1 MLAPTIRA
9 FATALCVAGVSVA
22 STAQAQEWPARPIR
36 LIVPFPAGGGT
47 DNVART
53 IANGIAEGLGQPIV
67 VENRGG
73 AGGTLGA
80 DVVAKAPP
88 DGYTIGIATSSTHPA
103 AVVLQKDVPYDPV
116 KSFAPVTLIG
126 TTPYILV
133 ASPEFPAKT
142 LRDFIAHVKA
152 NPGKTSYASVGV
164 TTLGYLLTEQFKLMA
179 GIDMLHVPYRG
190 ASQAYPDVISNRVSA
205 FLDNPTGSAGLVKDG
220 RLRAFA
226 VTQKSAVL
234 PDVPT
239 FADGGVAGFEAVFWY
254 GYVAPANTP
263 RAIVERIQREVAKF
277 VASPAGKA
285 DLAGKDIHPVASTP
299 DEFAKTIAAD
309 VATFRQ
315 LADKVGVKPE

>member
-1 MLAPTIRA
+1 MPVLTRA
-9 FATALCVAGVSVA
+9 LATAICVAGVSLAAA
-22 STAQAQEWPARPIR
+22 SQAQEWPTKPIR

-47 DNVART
+47 DTVART

-73 AGGTLGA
+73 AGGMLGS
-80 DVVAKAPP
+80 DVVAKAAP

-103 AVVLQKDVPYDPV
+103 AVVLQKEVPYDPI
-116 KSFAPVTLIG
+116 KGFAPITQIG

-142 LRDFIAHVKA
+142 LAEFTAYVKA
-152 NPGKTSYASVGV
+152 NPGKVSYASVGT

-179 GIDMLHVPYRG
+179 GIDMLHVAYRG
-190 ASQAYPDVISNRVSA
+190 AAQAYPDVIANRVSA

-226 VTQKSAVL
+226 VTQKSSVL

-239 FADGGVAGFEAVFWY
+239 FADGGVAGFDAVFWY

-263 RAIVERIQREVAKF
+263 RPIVERIQREVAKF

-285 DLAGKDIHPVASTP
+285 DLASKDIFPVASTP
-299 DEFAKTIAAD
+299 DAFARTIAAD
-309 VATFRQ
+309 VASFRT
-315 LADKVGVKPE
+315 LADKIGLKAE

>member
-1 MLAPTIRA
+1 MLRATVRA
-9 FATALCVAGVSVA
+9 FAALCLIGALA
-22 STAQAQEWPARPIR
+22 PANAQSWPTKPIK
-36 LIVPFPAGGGT
+36 LVVPFPAGGGT
-47 DNVART
+47 DVVART
-53 IANGIAEGLGQPIV
+53 IANGITEGLGQPIV

-80 DVVAKAPP
+80 DIVAKAAP

-116 KSFAPVTLIG
+116 KSFAPITLIG

-142 LRDFIAHVKA
+142 LAEFVAHAKA
-152 NPGKTSYASVGV
+152 NPGKINFASVGA
-164 TTLGYLLTEQFKLMA
+164 TTLGYLLTEQFKLLA

-190 ASQAYPDVISNRVSA
+190 AAQAYPDVMANRVSV

-220 RLRAFA
+220 RLRGYA

-234 PDVPT
+234 PEVPT
-239 FADGGVAGFEAVFWY
+239 FAEAGVPGFDAVFWY
-254 GYVAPANTP
+254 GYVAPAGTP
-263 RAIVERIQREVAKF
+263 PAIIERIQREVSKF
-277 VASPAGKA
+277 VNSPHGKA
-285 DLAGKDIHPVASTP
+285 DLASKDISPVASTP
-299 DEFAKTIAAD
+299 DAFAKTIATD
-309 VATFRQ
+309 VTNFKT

>member
-1 MLAPTIRA
+1 MRSATVRALA
-9 FATALCVAGVSVA
+9 ALCIFGILPAA
-22 STAQAQEWPARPIR
+22 PALAQSWPTKPIR

-47 DNVART
+47 DVVART
-53 IANGIAEGLGQPIV
+53 IANGITEGLGQAIV

-80 DVVAKAPP
+80 DIVAKAAP

-116 KSFAPVTLIG
+116 KSFAPITLIG

-142 LRDFIAHVKA
+142 LAEFVAHAKA
-152 NPGKTSYASVGV
+152 NPGKINFASVGA
-164 TTLGYLLTEQFKLMA
+164 TTLGYLLTEQFKLLA

-190 ASQAYPDVISNRVSA
+190 AAQAYPDVMANRVSV

-220 RLRAFA
+220 RLRGYA

-234 PDVPT
+234 PEVPT
-239 FADGGVAGFEAVFWY
+239 FAEAGVPGFDAVFWY
-254 GYVAPANTP
+254 GYVAPAGTP
-263 RAIVERIQREVAKF
+263 PAIIERIQREVSKF
-277 VASPAGKA
+277 VNSPHGKA
-285 DLAGKDIHPVASTP
+285 DLASKDISPVASTP
-299 DEFAKTIAAD
+299 DAFAKTIATD
-309 VATFRQ
+309 VTNFKT

>member
-1 MLAPTIRA
+1 MPPLTVRALTAVLCLAGI
-9 FATALCVAGVSVA
+9 ALAGA
-22 STAQAQEWPARPIR
+22 SHAQEWPTKPIR

-47 DNVART
+47 DTVART

-67 VENRGG
+67 VDNRGG
-73 AGGTLGA
+73 AGGMIGSDT
-80 DVVAKAPP
+80 VAKAAP

-103 AVVLQKDVPYDPV
+103 AVVLQKEVPYDPV
-116 KSFAPVTLIG
+116 KSFVPISLIG

-133 ASPEFPAKT
+133 ASPEFPAKS
-142 LRDFIAHVKA
+142 LREFVAHVKA
-152 NPGKTSYASVGV
+152 NPGKVSYASVGV

-190 ASQAYPDVISNRVSA
+190 ASQAYPDVIANRVSA

-220 RLRAFA
+220 RLRAYA

-239 FADGGVAGFEAVFWY
+239 FADGGVTGFDAVFWY
-254 GYVAPANTP
+254 GYVAPAGTP
-263 RAIVERIQREVAKF
+263 RPIVERIQREIAKY

-285 DLAGKDIHPVASTP
+285 DLASKDIHPVASTP
-299 DEFAKTIAAD
+299 DAFAKTIASD
-309 VATFRQ
+309 VATFRA
-315 LADKVGVKPE
+315 LADKIGLKPE

>member
-1 MLAPTIRA
+1 MLASTIRA
-9 FATALCVAGVSVA
+9 SAAFCIAAGLLA
-22 STAQAQEWPARPIR
+22 APAQAQDWPTKPIR

-53 IANGIAEGLGQPIV
+53 IANGITEALGQPIV

-80 DVVAKAPP
+80 DVVAKAAP

-116 KSFAPVTLIG
+116 RNFAPITLIG

-142 LRDFIAHVKA
+142 LREFVAHVKA
-152 NPGKTSYASVGV
+152 NPGKVSYASVGV
-164 TTLGYLLTEQFKLMA
+164 TTLGYLLTEQFKQIA

-234 PDVPT
+234 PEVPS
-239 FADGGVAGFEAVFWY
+239 FADAGVAGFDAVFWY

-263 RAIVERIQREVAKF
+263 LAIVERIQREVAKF
-277 VASPAGKA
+277 VSSPAGKA
-285 DLAGKDIHPVASTP
+285 DLASKDINGIASTP
-299 DEFAKTIAAD
+299 DDFARTIAAD
-309 VATFRQ
+309 VANFRA
-315 LADKVGVKPE
+315 LAEKAGVKPE